1 MAGYGR
7 AFGMDVL
14 AWSQNLTADRA
25 EACGARLVDKA
36 GLFRESDVVSVHV
49 QLSDRT
55 RGLVGATE
63 LALLGPDGY
72 LVNTSRGP
80 IVDEAALLAALHG
93 GTIAGAGLDVFG
105 TEPLPAGHP
114 LRSAPRTVL
123 TPHLGYVT
131 DRGYEVFFADTVED
145 IVAWLDGVPV
155 RVLPPPSRPGYL
167 IVNPGMPVP
176 ECTGRTRS
184 TRWCRQASSASGTN
198 CARLWPGGNI
208 RRFTVR
214 TGWAQTAPAS
224 VTPRMACAVAPGLRM
239 TRRGTPVRPAPRPG
253 LVAVGPDRRHPGEAE
268 EGARRPPDIAELELE
283 ERGPRGPVPR
293 EPDPHP
299 GVPAVQAGTAA
310 SHPVTRPGGRG
321 QCGNRQQD
329 GHPGQR
335 ETSRDPPGDP

>member
-1 MAGYGR
+1 MQRADYGTTEVADHALALALSLRRGIALHLEAQRRPQPAPWSYVRDPLLRRNGVQTFGIVGLGRIGKLMARYGN
-7 AFGMDVL
+7 ALGMRVL

-25 EACGARLVDKA
+25 ESCGARLVDKA

-63 LALLGPDGY
+63 LGLLGPDGY

-80 IVDEAALLAALHG
+80 IADEAALLAALHG

-155 RVLPPPSRPGYL
+155 RVISPG
-167 IVNPGMPVP
+167 
-176 ECTGRTRS
+176 
-184 TRWCRQASSASGTN
+184 
-198 CARLWPGGNI
+198 
-208 RRFTVR
+208 
-214 TGWAQTAPAS
+214 PA
-224 VTPRMACAVAPGLRM
+224 T
-239 TRRGTPVRPAPRPG
+239 
-253 LVAVGPDRRHPGEAE
+253 
-268 EGARRPPDIAELELE
+268 
-283 ERGPRGPVPR
+283 
-293 EPDPHP
+293 
-299 GVPAVQAGTAA
+299 
-310 SHPVTRPGGRG
+310 
-321 QCGNRQQD
+321 
-329 GHPGQR
+329 
-335 ETSRDPPGDP
+335 

>member
-1 MAGYGR
+1 MPLPRVAVLDDYQQAALRSADWGPVTSRAEVTVFTAPLGSPDETAAALEPFTVIAAMRERTPFPAALLDRLPQLRLLVTTGMRNASIDLPAAQRQGVTVCGTGGSAAGTPELTWALMMALTRSVAVEDARIRAGGWQSTVGRELAGRTLGLLGLGRIGARVAGYGR
-7 AFGMDVL
+7 VFGMDVL

-55 RGLVGATE
+55 RGLVGAAE

-80 IVDEAALLAALHG
+80 IVDETALLAALHG

-105 TEPLPAGHP
+105 TEPLPGGHP

-155 RVLPPPSRPGYL
+155 RVLR
-167 IVNPGMPVP
+167 
-176 ECTGRTRS
+176 
-184 TRWCRQASSASGTN
+184 
-198 CARLWPGGNI
+198 
-208 RRFTVR
+208 
-214 TGWAQTAPAS
+214 
-224 VTPRMACAVAPGLRM
+224 
-239 TRRGTPVRPAPRPG
+239 
-253 LVAVGPDRRHPGEAE
+253 
-268 EGARRPPDIAELELE
+268 
-283 ERGPRGPVPR
+283 
-293 EPDPHP
+293 PDPA
-299 GVPAVQAGTAA
+299 GPAT
-310 SHPVTRPGGRG
+310 
-321 QCGNRQQD
+321 
-329 GHPGQR
+329 
-335 ETSRDPPGDP
+335 

>member
-1 MAGYGR
+1 MALTRSIAAEDARIRAGGWQSTVGRELAGRTLGLLGLGRIGQRVAGYGR

-25 EACGARLVDKA
+25 ESCGARLVDKA

-49 QLSDRT
+49 QLSGRT

-63 LALLGPDGY
+63 LGLLGQDGY

-80 IVDEAALLAALHG
+80 IVDEAALLAALHA

-155 RVLPPPSRPGYL
+155 RVLRPG
-167 IVNPGMPVP
+167 
-176 ECTGRTRS
+176 
-184 TRWCRQASSASGTN
+184 
-198 CARLWPGGNI
+198 
-208 RRFTVR
+208 
-214 TGWAQTAPAS
+214 PA
-224 VTPRMACAVAPGLRM
+224 T
-239 TRRGTPVRPAPRPG
+239 
-253 LVAVGPDRRHPGEAE
+253 
-268 EGARRPPDIAELELE
+268 
-283 ERGPRGPVPR
+283 
-293 EPDPHP
+293 
-299 GVPAVQAGTAA
+299 
-310 SHPVTRPGGRG
+310 
-321 QCGNRQQD
+321 
-329 GHPGQR
+329 
-335 ETSRDPPGDP
+335 

>member
-1 MAGYGR
+1 MLRCAVLDDYQDAAAAIADWSRVDLTVFREHLDTEDEVAKALAEFDVVVIMRERTPFPASLLARLPRLKLLITSGMRNASIDLKAAAVQGVTVCGTASASTPPVELTWALILGLCRHLVPENAAFRTAGAWQSTIGTDLAGATLGLLGLGKIGTR
-7 AFGMDVL
+7 VAAVAKAFGMEVL

-25 EACGARLVDKA
+25 ESCGARLVDKA

-63 LALLGPDGY
+63 LGLLGPDGY

-80 IVDEAALLAALHG
+80 IADEAALLAALHG

-155 RVLPPPSRPGYL
+155 RVISPG
-167 IVNPGMPVP
+167 
-176 ECTGRTRS
+176 
-184 TRWCRQASSASGTN
+184 
-198 CARLWPGGNI
+198 
-208 RRFTVR
+208 
-214 TGWAQTAPAS
+214 PA
-224 VTPRMACAVAPGLRM
+224 T
-239 TRRGTPVRPAPRPG
+239 
-253 LVAVGPDRRHPGEAE
+253 
-268 EGARRPPDIAELELE
+268 
-283 ERGPRGPVPR
+283 
-293 EPDPHP
+293 
-299 GVPAVQAGTAA
+299 
-310 SHPVTRPGGRG
+310 
-321 QCGNRQQD
+321 
-329 GHPGQR
+329 
-335 ETSRDPPGDP
+335 

>member
-1 MAGYGR
+1 MPRRTRIRAGGWQSTVGRELAGRTLGLLGLGRIGARVAGYGR

-25 EACGARLVDKA
+25 ESCGARLVDKA

-63 LALLGPDGY
+63 LGLLGPDGY

-80 IVDEAALLAALHG
+80 IADEAALLAALHG

-155 RVLPPPSRPGYL
+155 RVISPG
-167 IVNPGMPVP
+167 
-176 ECTGRTRS
+176 
-184 TRWCRQASSASGTN
+184 
-198 CARLWPGGNI
+198 
-208 RRFTVR
+208 
-214 TGWAQTAPAS
+214 PA
-224 VTPRMACAVAPGLRM
+224 T
-239 TRRGTPVRPAPRPG
+239 
-253 LVAVGPDRRHPGEAE
+253 
-268 EGARRPPDIAELELE
+268 
-283 ERGPRGPVPR
+283 
-293 EPDPHP
+293 
-299 GVPAVQAGTAA
+299 
-310 SHPVTRPGGRG
+310 
-321 QCGNRQQD
+321 
-329 GHPGQR
+329 
-335 ETSRDPPGDP
+335 

>member
-1 MAGYGR
+1 VTSRAEVTVFSEPLGSLDAAAAALEPFRVIAAMRERTPFPAALLDRLPHLRLLVTTGMRNASIDLRAAQRRGVLVCGTGGSAAGTAELTWALIMALTRSIPAEDARIRRGGWQSTVGRELAGRTLGLLGLGRIGQRVAGYGR

-25 EACGARLVDKA
+25 GSCGARLVDKA

-55 RGLVGATE
+55 RGLAGAAE

-80 IVDEAALLAALHG
+80 IVDEAALLAALHS

-114 LRSAPRTVL
+114 FRSAPRTVL

-155 RVLPPPSRPGYL
+155 RVLS
-167 IVNPGMPVP
+167 
-176 ECTGRTRS
+176 
-184 TRWCRQASSASGTN
+184 
-198 CARLWPGGNI
+198 
-208 RRFTVR
+208 
-214 TGWAQTAPAS
+214 
-224 VTPRMACAVAPGLRM
+224 
-239 TRRGTPVRPAPRPG
+239 
-253 LVAVGPDRRHPGEAE
+253 
-268 EGARRPPDIAELELE
+268 
-283 ERGPRGPVPR
+283 
-293 EPDPHP
+293 PDP
-299 GVPAVQAGTAA
+299 AAG
-310 SHPVTRPGGRG
+310 
-321 QCGNRQQD
+321 
-329 GHPGQR
+329 
-335 ETSRDPPGDP
+335 